1 MASTQTNDDAKA
13 KHHDT
18 RQLLD
23 ELDALMDQ
31 MLALPIND
39 QYDNE
44 TSSSPAPATVSAT
57 LTLLDPTASAAPEAS
72 PAPHEIQRQPAAEVN
87 FDDRSREKAAGNY
100 ETSLEPSAPNAE
112 PIAVPVLSDVAAPV
126 KVELAPLPAP
136 VASASWRPDHISY
149 QFMLWINQ
157 RYDGGTRWLG
167 QPGKLLR
174 SRAGKALLGF
184 VGLGLLGLAAI
195 WLAKD
200 WLGWN

>member
-1 MASTQTNDDAKA
+1 MASTQTNDEAKA

-44 TSSSPAPATVSAT
+44 TSSPAPATVSAT
-57 LTLLDPTASAAPEAS
+57 LTLLDPPASAAPEAS
-72 PAPHEIQRQPAAEVN
+72 PAPHEIQRQPAAEEN

-100 ETSLEPSAPNAE
+100 ETSSEPSAANAE
-112 PIAVPVLSDVAAPV
+112 PIPVPVLSDVAAPA
-126 KVELAPLPAP
+126 KVELAALPAL
-136 VASASWRPDHISY
+136 VASASWRPDHVSY

-195 WLAKD
+195 SLAKD